1 MFQIFFHSRAS
12 IWIDGNIWGDN
23 LGHFAAKS
31 TTFWCFAT
39 TITGSQCFATKSTQS
54 FTFREKKGEKALAQL
69 KAALL
74 HLSFDRSRK
83 WLRESENLTH
93 SIFITKGKLFE
104 IIFRLEFFS
113 GHWTSNTHNSLQW
126 TFLTSQLRTN
136 TFCIDTHVIWVIFY
150 FYQMFAS
157 ILGEDNTVIINTG
170 PYYFIF
176 WWNSAQGVFLRKVN
190 NLLPWI
196 LGPPLPGF
204 VILKGVWNPLWMW
217 SSRGWCSD
225 EPSYSSYLEAGYG
238 EACLSVLCFQVW
250 SIWQQ
255 ILQYVADT
263 VDVICIIS
271 FMRYGCILYSSN
283 PTAFFLGNLVFE
295 SIASIIKLLDILQNG
310 LQFFILWHSSHSFS
324 HSECL

>member
-1 MFQIFFHSRAS
+1 M
-12 IWIDGNIWGDN
+12 
-23 LGHFAAKS
+23 
-31 TTFWCFAT
+31 
-39 TITGSQCFATKSTQS
+39 
-54 FTFREKKGEKALAQL
+54 ALAQL

-157 ILGEDNTVIINTG
+157 IWGEDNTMIINTG
-170 PYYFIF
+170 PYTFIF

-196 LGPPLPGF
+196 LGPPPPGF
-204 VILKGVWNPLWMW
+204 VILKGVWNPLWSFVNVILKRLMLWGAKLFQLPW
-217 SSRGWCSD
+217 SWIWRSILECFAL
-225 EPSYSSYLEAGYG
+225 SSQTSH
-238 EACLSVLCFQVW
+238 LS
-250 SIWQQ
+250 
-255 ILQYVADT
+255 
-263 VDVICIIS
+263 
-271 FMRYGCILYSSN
+271 
-283 PTAFFLGNLVFE
+283 FFLHT
-295 SIASIIKLLDILQNG
+295 D
-310 LQFFILWHSSHSFS
+310 FS
-324 HSECL
+324 PHLFRTKMA

>member
-1 MFQIFFHSRAS
+1 MFCDNNYQWISMFSHKKHPIFYIQRKKGRKGPCSAQS
-12 IWIDGNIWGDN
+12 
-23 LGHFAAKS
+23 S
-31 TTFWCFAT
+31 TTAP
-39 TITGSQCFATKSTQS
+39 
-54 FTFREKKGEKALAQL
+54 E
-69 KAALL
+69 
-74 HLSFDRSRK
+74 FDRSRK

-93 SIFITKGKLFE
+93 SIFITRGKLFE
-104 IIFRLEFFS
+104 IIFWLEFFS

-157 ILGEDNTVIINTG
+157 IWGEDNTMIINTG
-170 PYYFIF
+170 PYTFIF

-196 LGPPLPGF
+196 LGPPPPGF

-238 EACLSVLCFQVW
+238 EAYLSVLCFQVW
-250 SIWQQ
+250 SIKFDLSSGRFCKMSQ
-255 ILQYVADT
+255 I
-263 VDVICIIS
+263 
-271 FMRYGCILYSSN
+271 
-283 PTAFFLGNLVFE
+283 
-295 SIASIIKLLDILQNG
+295 
-310 LQFFILWHSSHSFS
+310 W
-324 HSECL
+324 